1 MIDRLINDGNYMNS
15 SEYIKGDNS
24 LTKEELI
31 TLREKYIH
39 EYSKKKGWNSDNLS
53 SEQLLEIVQSNGYK
67 NPGILLS

>member
-1 MIDRLINDGNYMNS
+1 MSEKLINDGSYINNG
-15 SEYIKGDNS
+15 EYVKGDKS
-24 LTKEELI
+24 LTKEELT

-39 EYSKKKGWNSDNLS
+39 EYSKKKGWNCDSLS

>member
-1 MIDRLINDGNYMNS
+1 MSEKLINDGSYINNG
-15 SEYIKGDNS
+15 EYVKGDRS
-24 LTKEELI
+24 LTKEELT

-39 EYSKKKGWNSDNLS
+39 EYSKKKGWNFDSLS

>member
-1 MIDRLINDGNYMNS
+1 MSERLINDGSYTNGG
-15 SEYIKGDNS
+15 EYVKGDKS
-24 LTKEELI
+24 LTKEELT

-39 EYSKKKGWNSDNLS
+39 EYSKKKGWNSDSLS